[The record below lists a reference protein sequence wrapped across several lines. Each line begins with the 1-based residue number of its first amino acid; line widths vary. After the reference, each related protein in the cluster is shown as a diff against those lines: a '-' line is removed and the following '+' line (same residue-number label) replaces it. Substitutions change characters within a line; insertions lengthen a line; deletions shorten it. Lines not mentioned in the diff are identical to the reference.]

1 MDCPKCKTVH
11 LRATKLEQG
20 LSAMGCSNC
29 GGAVISLLYY
39 RDWLERSAVIVDED
53 AFKPSEMLEVDESH
67 SALTCP
73 KCKKIMSKY
82 KVSGDSNNRL
92 DLCASCDEV
101 WLDGGEWELL
111 KSLELSRDM
120 PKVFTEEWQ
129 RKLRKQALEEVREQ
143 RLLKVVE
150 QNEIEEIKRVREWLN
165 KHPAKQEIMFFL
177 NHE

>member
-39 RDWLERSAVIVDED
+39 RDWLERSAAIVDED
-53 AFKPSEMLEVDESH
+53 TFEPSKMVEVDESH

-82 KVSGDSNNRL
+82 KVSGDSNSRL

-101 WLDGGEWELL
+101 WLDGGCLL
-111 KSLELSRDM
+111 
-120 PKVFTEEWQ
+120 
-129 RKLRKQALEEVREQ
+129 
-143 RLLKVVE
+143 
-150 QNEIEEIKRVREWLN
+150 
-165 KHPAKQEIMFFL
+165 
-177 NHE
+177 